1 MKIIRLN
8 EAVSGANSDVCKMLE
23 YSFSDKDIDL
33 GISTITGRY
42 PTEGYC
48 INTISKALIY
58 VLEGNG
64 LLHFEDGPIEF
75 QKGDSILIDANEKYY
90 WDSSYCVISISCTPA
105 WNKEQYRIVD

>member
-1 MKIIRLN
+1 MKVIKLK

-58 VLEGNG
+58 VLEGSG
-64 LLHFEDGPIEF
+64 LLYFEEGSIEF